1 MNKLVDLRDSVA
13 NLPNGIIVGLGGN
26 TLNRAPMSY
35 VREMVRQGKKD
46 LRLIKTAGGL
56 DVDLLCLADCVRE
69 VDAGFIGF
77 ETKYGLANNYR
88 RGVQSGKIKANEHA
102 CYTVMSALRAAIAG
116 LSFMPVKGLVNSDLI
131 EANDY
136 FRKVTCPFTG
146 EVYAAVSAIR
156 PDVTIVHVQEADV
169 HGNAS
174 IAGPNY
180 DDITLAKASKKVIV
194 VTEQLRPDTY
204 FNNKAEQVDI
214 SHLLVDEVIHVP
226 QGAAPCACHGKYDV
240 ADANMKKYLAIQNR
254 DDLAEYLKGFELRD
268 YAGRK
273 K

>member
-1 MNKLVDLRDSVA
+1 MNKLINIRDSVA
-13 NLPNGIIVGLGGN
+13 NLPDGIILGLGGN

-35 VREMVRQGKKD
+35 VREIARQEKKN

-56 DVDLLCLADCVRE
+56 DVDLLCLAECVRE

-88 RGVQSGKIKANEHA
+88 RAVQSGKVKANEHA

-116 LSFMPVKGLVNSDLI
+116 LSFMPIKGLINSDLI

-136 FRKVTCPFTG
+136 FKQVQCPFTG
-146 EVYAAVSAIR
+146 ETYTAVKAIR
-156 PDVTIVHVQEADV
+156 PDVTVIHVQEADSK
-169 HGNAS
+169 GNAS
-174 IAGPNY
+174 IAGPHY

-204 FNNKAEQVDI
+204 FKNKAEQVNI
-214 SHLLVDEVIHVP
+214 SHLLVDEVIHVT
-226 QGAAPCACHGKYDV
+226 QGAAPCACYGKYDV
-240 ADANMKKYLAIQNR
+240 SDSNMKKYLAIENK
-254 DDLAEYLKGFELRD
+254 DDFKAYLKGFELRD

-273 K
+273 R